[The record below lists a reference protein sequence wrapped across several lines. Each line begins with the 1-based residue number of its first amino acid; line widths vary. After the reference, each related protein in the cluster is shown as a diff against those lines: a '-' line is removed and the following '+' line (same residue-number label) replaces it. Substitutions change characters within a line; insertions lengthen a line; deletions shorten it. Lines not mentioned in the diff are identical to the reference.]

1 MNERFIILIEKYFDN
16 ELSEVESQE
25 FESLLNSNPELKSEF
40 EEQKKIKEVLN
51 KMKLKNPSKEAWDG
65 YWLGVYNRIERGIAW
80 IAISVGA
87 IIFFGYAS
95 IESVNAFIHDTQTP
109 PLVKV
114 GISILFFGVL
124 VLVFSL
130 IREKFFTSKHD
141 KYKEVQ
147 R

>member
-1 MNERFIILIEKYFDN
+1 MNEKLIILIEKYFN
-16 ELSEVESQE
+16 KTLTNSEKQE
-25 FESLLNSNPELKSEF
+25 FDTLLNTNPEFKREF
-40 EEQKKIKEVLN
+40 EDQKTVKEVLK
-51 KMKLKNPSKEAWDG
+51 KMTLKNPSKEVWDG
-65 YWLGVYNRIERGIAW
+65 YWLGVYNKIERGIAW
-80 IAISVGA
+80 IAISIGA
-87 IIFFGYAS
+87 IIFFSYAS
-95 IESVNAFIHDTQTP
+95 IEFVNAFINDTQTP

-114 GISILFFGVL
+114 GIGILIFGML

>member
-16 ELSEVESQE
+16 ELSEIESQE

-51 KMKLKNPSKEAWDG
+51 KMNLKNPSKEAWDG

-80 IAISVGA
+80 IAISIGA

-95 IESVNAFIHDTQTP
+95 IESVNSFINDTQTP